1 MSKGLIINQDVWD
14 LIDDLDA
21 KETKNLTACLAA
33 LHRGEEIPQMMRMV
47 KGVFNRIALD
57 NGRFNTDISE
67 IRRQAAMKRWHR
79 ENDESVQ
86 NDAKVYAND
95 AKMQNAQEKKRI
107 EENRVDKNKREERKA
122 KSILFESEEV
132 CAAWREYEEMR
143 KEIKRPLLG
152 QAESR
157 AISKLESL
165 SNGNPSMAVKVLN
178 QSTDHCWVGLFE
190 VKEDWKGKQNT
201 SRNPRGED
209 YDKVAWDMFAKSA
222 KEDKKVSY
230 AAATTELFLRD
241 LKGCRNGE
249 EEAGRD

>member
-1 MSKGLIINQDVWD
+1 MKGLIINQDVWD

-33 LHRGEEIPQMMRMV
+33 LHRGEPIPTMSRMV

-57 NGRFNTDISE
+57 NGRFNNDISE
-67 IRRQAAMKRWHR
+67 IRRQAALKRWHR
-79 ENDESVQ
+79 DEDIQ

-95 AKMQNAQEKKRI
+95 AKMQIAQEEKRI
-107 EENRVDKNKREERKA
+107 EEKRIDKDISPSIVSPKA
-122 KSILFESEEV
+122 KSALFENEEV

-143 KEIKRPLLG
+143 KKIKKPLLG

-165 SNGNPSMAVKVLN
+165 SNGNPDMAVKVLN

-190 VKEDWKGKQNT
+190 VKPDWKQRPQPYAVKDDRKT
-201 SRNPRGED
+201 D
-209 YDKVAWDMFAKSA
+209 YTGITRD
-222 KEDKKVSY
+222 
-230 AAATTELFLRD
+230 LFLQD
-241 LKGCRNGE
+241 LKGG
-249 EEAGRD
+249 

>member
-1 MSKGLIINQDVWD
+1 MKGLIINQDVWD

-33 LHRGEEIPQMMRMV
+33 LHRGEPIPTMSRMV

-57 NGRFNTDISE
+57 NGRFNNDISE
-67 IRRQAAMKRWHR
+67 IRRQAALKRWHR
-79 ENDESVQ
+79 DEDIQ

-95 AKMQNAQEKKRI
+95 AKMQIAQEEKRKEEKRI
-107 EENRVDKNKREERKA
+107 DKDISPTIVSPKA
-122 KSILFESEEV
+122 KSALFENEEV

-143 KEIKRPLLG
+143 KKIKKPLLG

-165 SNGNPSMAVKVLN
+165 SNGNPDMAVKVLN

-190 VKEDWKGKQNT
+190 VKPDWKWKQNT

-230 AAATTELFLRD
+230 AAATTELFVRD
-241 LKGCRNGE
+241 LKGG
-249 EEAGRD
+249 